1 MSANTLRARLALAAT
16 LASVVLASG
25 CVSSAGGHTLNEK
38 EAAKANLQLGV
49 AYLQQNNLP
58 LAKEKLERAEKQDPS
73 VADTHSALGILYE
86 RLDRKKDAE
95 RQYATSRRL
104 APDSGEVANS
114 YAVFLC
120 SNGKPDAGVK
130 EFEAAARNPLYPT
143 PWAALTNAAVCLR
156 AAKRDAEA
164 VPYLQQAIQ
173 QRPIFAPAVTELA
186 DLQLAAGK
194 PADATTTVNNYLSIG
209 LSSPEVLL
217 VAVRVAQARGDVNT
231 ANSLARRLRRDF
243 PKSDQARAVAQFVNE
258 KG

>member
-1 MSANTLRARLALAAT
+1 MNARGAFLAVLVGALALATTA
-16 LASVVLASG
+16 
-25 CVSSAGGHTLNEK
+25 CVSTTGGRTLNEK
-38 EAAKANLQLGV
+38 DAAKANLQLGV
-49 AYLQQNNLP
+49 AYLQQNNLA
-58 LAKEKLERAEKQDPS
+58 LAKEKLERAEKQDS
-73 VADTHSALGILYE
+73 SLADTHSALGILYE

-104 APDSGEVANS
+104 APESGEVANT

-156 AAKRDAEA
+156 SAKRDVEA

-173 QRPIFAPAVTELA
+173 IRPIYSTAVTELA
-186 DLQLAAGK
+186 DLQLVAGK
-194 PADATTTVNNYLSIG
+194 HADATETVNRYLSIG
-209 LSSPEVLL
+209 VGSPDVLL
-217 VAVRVAQARGDVNT
+217 VAVRIAQARGDANT

-243 PKSDQARAVAQFVNE
+243 PNSEQARAVAQFLNE